1 MRETETKKFSL
12 TRRLEPDPS
21 IDKEF
26 SIDTHEYSLDK
37 YEKSPSGERTT
48 VFGKV
53 ANTVPLTPESC
64 DIKWTAED
72 TRWLQDFP
80 PGSGNSDIS
89 TAQKLFRTIN

>member
-26 SIDTHEYSLDK
+26 SIDTHEYNLDK

-64 DIKWTAED
+64 DDSRPIPWRLEPSPKIRAAIAP
-72 TRWLQDFP
+72 LNP
-80 PGSGNSDIS
+80 
-89 TAQKLFRTIN
+89 